1 MTPLTRDEIL
11 ALDRRYVW
19 RPYTSHEDHA
29 ARDPVV
35 VARAEGVWLEDMNGR
50 RYIDASGAWW
60 SSNLGHN
67 HPRIVAAVRD
77 QAGTL
82 LHTALADATHS
93 EAARLAE
100 ALVHAAPAGL
110 TRVFYSDDGSTAV
123 ETAIKMAC
131 QYWQQNGAPKRTRF
145 VSLGGAF
152 HGDTLGAVSVGGE
165 PVFRRAFG
173 PLLFDVVHMPAGND
187 DASWERAVSDLGEL
201 LRRDRDVIAGVV
213 VEPMI
218 QGAAGMRFWP
228 ASALAQLRA
237 LTLEIDTFLIADEVF
252 VGYGRTG
259 PMWGV
264 THAAVT
270 PDFLCTAKGF
280 SGGALPFAATL
291 ATDRVYEGFR
301 GGRARALLHGHTFT
315 GNPLGARVARE
326 VLAIYRDEAVLEG
339 IPART
344 SLIRRTMEAL
354 AKRPGISH
362 PRALGMVGAVDLGAH
377 GYLSDAG
384 AAVADAARV
393 RGIHL
398 RPLGDTIYVSPALNI
413 PIPDLTTLLEG
424 LSDAVDAAL
433 AKV

>member
-1 MTPLTRDEIL
+1 MTNLTRDEIL

-35 VARAEGVWLEDMNGR
+35 VVRAQGVWLEDANGH
-50 RYIDASGAWW
+50 RYIDASGSWW

-77 QAGTL
+77 QAETL
-82 LHTALADATHS
+82 LHCALADATHS

-100 ALVHAAPAGL
+100 AIIHTAPPGL
-110 TRVFYSDDGSTAV
+110 ARVFYSDDGSTAV

-187 DASWERAVSDLGEL
+187 DASWERAVTNLADL
-201 LRRDRDVIAGVV
+201 LRRDRDTIAGVV

-228 ASALAQLRA
+228 ASALAELRA
-237 LTLEIDTFLIADEVF
+237 ITKEIDTFLIADEVF

-264 THAAVT
+264 NHAGIT
-270 PDFLCTAKGF
+270 PDFLATAKGF

-291 ATDRVYEGFR
+291 ATERVYEGFR

-326 VLAIYRDEAVLEG
+326 VLAIYRDESVLAG

-344 SLIRRTMEAL
+344 ALIRACMDSL
-354 AKRPGISH
+354 ATRRGITNA
-362 PRALGMVGAVDLGAH
+362 RALGMVGAVDLGGQ

-384 AAVADAARV
+384 VAITDAARA

-398 RPLGDTIYVSPALNI
+398 RPLGDTIYVSPAINI
-413 PIPDLTTLLEG
+413 PISDLTTLLSG
-424 LSDAVDAAL
+424 LSDSINEVV